1 MRKMNAEP
9 SNSRPFSPYHRPTHT
24 HPTKPHPLISVLYS
38 PTTAPLASIQPSRTC
53 STSPASLYG
62 NSPFY
67 LRCRTHS
74 PLLCPIPVKEPSHRT
89 PPHTLFY
96 RGGGAVVRWKRSGS
110 PMRSNRCSHAVR
122 AFVRSCRGKVYRV
135 FPESL

>member
-9 SNSRPFSPYHRPTHT
+9 SNSRPLTPYHRPPRTQ
-24 HPTKPHPLISVLYS
+24 PTKPHPLIPVLYS

-53 STSPASLYG
+53 PTSPASLYG

-74 PLLCPIPVKEPSHRT
+74 PLLCPIPVKEPSHRNA
-89 PPHTLFY
+89 PSHSLLP
-96 RGGGAVVRWKRSGS
+96 RGRSS
-110 PMRSNRCSHAVR
+110 CTMETERFSNAIKSLLPCCPGVCSEL
-122 AFVRSCRGKVYRV
+122 SG
-135 FPESL
+135 ESL